1 MEVSKKI
8 GVVLLAGVMG
18 MLSGGRI
25 QAQNSVHNSAQNADS
40 AEAPLPK
47 DVYADS
53 RNRLPMP
60 KREDLSDA
68 DKKIFDEVTRGKP
81 LPNGQVP
88 AGFLPTGTPENPVR
102 LWDPPLAKILS
113 ELSHYRKYE
122 IGLPDRLLEIAVLV
136 AGYEMNS
143 QYEWTQWERFG
154 RNPADPRHIEQSTI
168 DIIKYNKP
176 VTGLGEKEAAIIKF
190 GRETFG
196 DRKLSSET
204 FAEVVRLFGRKGTVD
219 LLWLMAGYGA
229 ASVELTADDQQLQVG
244 QQPLLP
250 PRIPAPV
257 RVRST
262 DAVEDP
268 LPKDIYPDSRNRF
281 PVVKR
286 EDLSDADKKIFDVVN
301 RGLPSP
307 DGKVPDGFLPTGTPQ
322 PRVRLWDPQLAKLT
336 DELAHYLKY
345 ETGLPDRLLEIA
357 ILVTAYEMGNQY
369 EWTQWERFGR
379 NPADPRHIEQ
389 STIDIIKYDKPVA
402 GLGEKET
409 AIIKFGRE
417 LIGQR
422 KVSPETFA
430 EVQRLFGRKGTVDLI
445 WTMALYT
452 IAGAELTVFDQQLQ
466 VGQKPLLPPR

>member
-1 MEVSKKI
+1 MEVSRGI
-8 GVVLLAGVMG
+8 AVVLLAGVVG
-18 MLSGGRI
+18 MLPGGRT
-25 QAQNSVHNSAQNADS
+25 QAQNSVHNADS
-40 AEAPLPK
+40 TEAPLPK
-47 DVYADS
+47 DIYPDS

-60 KREDLSDA
+60 KREDLD
-68 DKKIFDEVTRGKP
+68 DEGKRIFDEVTRGKP
-81 LPNGQVP
+81 LPNGEVP

-102 LWDPPLAKILS
+102 LWDPQLAKLLS

-136 AGYEMNS
+136 AGYEMNC

-154 RNPADPRHIEQSTI
+154 RNPADARHIEQSTI

-176 VTGLGEKEAAIIKF
+176 VADLGEKEAAIIKF

-196 DRKLSSET
+196 ERELSSET

-229 ASVELTADDQQLQVG
+229 ASVELTAFDQQLQVG
-244 QQPLLP
+244 QKPLLP
-250 PRIPAPV
+250 PRSLAPIPV
-257 RVRST
+257 RKT
-262 DAVEDP
+262 DAVENP

-286 EDLSDADKKIFDVVN
+286 EDLDDEGKKIFDEVN
-301 RGLPSP
+301 RGLPLP
-307 DGKVPDGFLPTGTPQ
+307 NGEVPAGFLPTGTPQ
-322 PRVRLWDPQLAKLT
+322 PRVRLWDPQLAKLS
-336 DELAHYLKY
+336 DDLGHYLKY
-345 ETGLPDRLLEIA
+345 DTRLPDRLLEIA

-402 GLGEKET
+402 DLGEKEA
-409 AIIKFGRE
+409 AIVRFGRE

-422 KVSPETFA
+422 KVSSDTFA
-430 EVQRLFGRKGTVDLI
+430 EVLRLFGRKGTVDLV
-445 WTMALYT
+445 WTMAFYT